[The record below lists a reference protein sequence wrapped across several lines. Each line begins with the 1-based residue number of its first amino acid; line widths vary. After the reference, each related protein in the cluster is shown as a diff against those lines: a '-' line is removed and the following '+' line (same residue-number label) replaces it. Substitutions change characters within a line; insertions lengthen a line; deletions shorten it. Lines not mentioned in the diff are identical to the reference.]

1 MKKPLYLLV
10 FLSVVS
16 LALLGLVP
24 FVGLTEI
31 TNDVVREQILFDI
44 RLPRALFAF
53 VAGSGLALC
62 GMVFQAMFH
71 NPLATPF
78 TLGVASGASFGAA
91 VTVFLGLS
99 FSLLGFDAVTVGSF
113 LGALLAISFVYGISQ
128 FRYGFSSETL
138 LLTGV
143 ATSFFFSSLI
153 LFTQYLSN
161 INDSFRIMR
170 WLMGSLSVTGYQQL
184 MQLLPIVTV
193 SSAIIIWLSR
203 ELNLL
208 MAGDDIAISRGVAVK
223 RVRYLLFLTTS
234 LCVGGIV
241 ALCGPIGFVGMMV
254 PHICR
259 LIIGTDHRWLIPA
272 TLMFG
277 GGFLILCD
285 TVARIVIAPAEL
297 PVGVI
302 TTLLGGPFFLWLLVR
317 SRKPAT

>member
-1 MKKPLYLLV
+1 MTSLHKLI
-10 FLSVVS
+10 FITLSSFVV
-16 LALLGLVP
+16 AFAAPWIGLGDIKN
-24 FVGLTEI
+24 EI
-31 TNDVVREQILFDI
+31 VQQQILLDI
-44 RLPRALFAF
+44 RLPRVMFAF
-53 VAGSGLALC
+53 VAGAGLSLC

-91 VTVFLGLS
+91 CMVFAGLNVT
-99 FSLLGFDAVTVGSF
+99 LLGFDIITIGAF
-113 LGALLAISFVYGISQ
+113 IGALVAITFVFFISQ
-128 FRYGFSSETL
+128 LQRGFSSETL

-153 LFTQYLSN
+153 LFIQYLSDMT
-161 INDSFRIMR
+161 DSFMIMR
-170 WLMGSLSVTGYQQL
+170 WLMGGLSSASYHSLLQL
-184 MQLLPIVTV
+184 IPIVTI
-193 SSAIIIWLSR
+193 STAIILWLSR

-208 MAGDDIAISRGVAVK
+208 MAGDDIALSRGVSVK
-223 RVRYLLFLTTS
+223 QVRYLLFFSTS

-241 ALCGPIGFVGMMV
+241 ALCGPIGFIGMMV

-259 LIIGTDHRWLIPA
+259 LLIGTDHRWLTPA

-285 TVARIVIAPAEL
+285 GIARLLIAPAEI

-302 TTLLGGPFFLWLLVR
+302 TTLLGGPFFLWLLIKR
-317 SRKPAT
+317 RQR

>member
-16 LALLGLVP
+16 LALLGLAP

-31 TNDVVREQILFDI
+31 TNDVVRKQILFDI

>member
-1 MKKPLYLLV
+1 MTSLHKLI
-10 FLSVVS
+10 FITLSSFVV
-16 LALLGLVP
+16 AFAAPWIGLGDIKN
-24 FVGLTEI
+24 EI
-31 TNDVVREQILFDI
+31 VQQQILLDI
-44 RLPRALFAF
+44 RLPRVLFAF
-53 VAGSGLALC
+53 VAGAGLSLC

-91 VTVFLGLS
+91 CMVFAGLNVT
-99 FSLLGFDAVTVGSF
+99 LLGFDIITIGAF
-113 LGALLAISFVYGISQ
+113 IGALVAITFVFFISQ
-128 FRYGFSSETL
+128 LQRGFSSETL

-153 LFTQYLSN
+153 LFIQYLSDMT
-161 INDSFRIMR
+161 DSFMIMR
-170 WLMGSLSVTGYQQL
+170 WLMGGLSSASYHSLLQL
-184 MQLLPIVTV
+184 IPIVTI
-193 SSAIIIWLSR
+193 STAIILWLSR

-208 MAGDDIAISRGVAVK
+208 MAGDDIALSRGVSVK
-223 RVRYLLFLTTS
+223 QIRYLLFFSTS

-241 ALCGPIGFVGMMV
+241 ALCGPIGFIGMMV

-259 LIIGTDHRWLIPA
+259 LLIGTDHRWLTPA

-285 TVARIVIAPAEL
+285 GIARLLIAPAEI

-302 TTLLGGPFFLWLLVR
+302 TTLLGGPFFLWLLIKR
-317 SRKPAT
+317 RQG

>member
-1 MKKPLYLLV
+1 MTLTTRLTLMV
-10 FLSVVS
+10 LFCLAV
-16 LALLGLVP
+16 LALAPFAGLG
-24 FVGLTEI
+24 GIDDAAIREHILT
-31 TNDVVREQILFDI
+31 QI

-53 VAGSGLALC
+53 VAGAGLALC
-62 GMVFQAMFH
+62 GLVFQAMFH

-91 VTVFLGLS
+91 LTVLLGINI
-99 FSLLGFDAVTVGSF
+99 SLLGLDAIT
-113 LGALLAISFVYGISQ
+113 LGAFVGALGAISFVYGIS
-128 FRYGFSSETL
+128 RLHYSFSTETL

-153 LFTQYLSN
+153 LFTQYLSDVN
-161 INDSFRIMR
+161 ESFRITR
-170 WLMGSLSVTGYQQL
+170 WLMGGLSISGYQQL
-184 MQLLPIVTV
+184 LQLLPVVTL
-193 SSAIIIWLSR
+193 SAGIIIWLSR

-223 RVRYLLFLTTS
+223 RVRYLMFFTTS
-234 LCVGGIV
+234 MCVGAIV

-272 TLMFG
+272 SLVFG

-285 TVARIVIAPAEL
+285 TLARTIIAPAEL

-317 SRKPAT
+317 HRRQTP

>member
-1 MKKPLYLLV
+1 MNASHKLIL
-10 FLSVVS
+10 LSVVS
-16 LALLGLVP
+16 LLILLLAPFAGL
-24 FVGLTEI
+24 GDIADQTI
-31 TNDVVREQILFDI
+31 REQILYDI

-53 VAGSGLALC
+53 VAGCGLALC

-91 VTVFLGLS
+91 LTVFLGLNV
-99 FSLLGFDAVTVGSF
+99 SLLGFDAIT
-113 LGALLAISFVYGISQ
+113 LGAFIGALAAISFVYGISQ
-128 FRYGFSSETL
+128 LRYSFSSETL

-170 WLMGSLSVTGYQQL
+170 WLMGGLSITGYQSL
-184 MQLLPIVTV
+184 IQLLPIVMLSV
-193 SSAIIIWLSR
+193 AIMIWLSR

-208 MAGDDIAISRGVAVK
+208 MAGDEIAISRGVAVK
-223 RVRYLLFLTTS
+223 RVRYLLFFTTS
-234 LCVGGIV
+234 LCVGAIV

-285 TVARIVIAPAEL
+285 TVARLIITPAEL

-302 TTLLGGPFFLWLLVR
+302 TTLLGGPFFIWLLVR
-317 SRKPAT
+317 SRRQAA

>member
-1 MKKPLYLLV
+1 MSTTAKLTL
-10 FLSVVS
+10 LSVLT
-16 LALLGLVP
+16 LAVMLLAPFAGL
-24 FVGLTEI
+24 GDI
-31 TNDVVREQILFDI
+31 ADDVIRQQILYEI
-44 RLPRALFAF
+44 RLPRTLFAF
-53 VAGSGLALC
+53 AAGAGLALC

-91 VTVFLGLS
+91 LTVLLGLNIT
-99 FSLLGFDAVTVGSF
+99 LLGFDAMT
-113 LGALLAISFVYGISQ
+113 LGAFIGALAAISFVYGIS
-128 FRYGFSSETL
+128 RLNYSFSIETL

-161 INDSFRIMR
+161 INDSFRILR
-170 WLMGSLSVTGYQQL
+170 WLMGGLSISGYQSL
-184 MQLLPIVTV
+184 LQLLPVVAFSVGIM
-193 SSAIIIWLSR
+193 IWLSR

-223 RVRYLLFLTTS
+223 RVRYLLFFTTS
-234 LCVGGIV
+234 LCVGAIV

-272 TLMFG
+272 TLIFG

-285 TVARIVIAPAEL
+285 TLARLVIAPAEL
-297 PVGVI
+297 PVGII

-317 SRKPAT
+317 SRRAA

>member
-1 MKKPLYLLV
+1 MVLFCLAV
-10 FLSVVS
+10 
-16 LALLGLVP
+16 LALAPFAGLG
-24 FVGLTEI
+24 GIDDAAIREHILT
-31 TNDVVREQILFDI
+31 QI

-53 VAGSGLALC
+53 VAGAGLALC
-62 GMVFQAMFH
+62 GLVFQAMFH

-91 VTVFLGLS
+91 LTVLLGINI
-99 FSLLGFDAVTVGSF
+99 SLLGLDAIT
-113 LGALLAISFVYGISQ
+113 LGAFVGALGAISFVYGIS
-128 FRYGFSSETL
+128 RLNYSFSTETL

-153 LFTQYLSN
+153 LFTQYLSDVN
-161 INDSFRIMR
+161 ESFRITR
-170 WLMGSLSVTGYQQL
+170 WLMGGLSISGYQQL
-184 MQLLPIVTV
+184 LQLLPVVTL
-193 SSAIIIWLSR
+193 SAGIIIWLSR

-223 RVRYLLFLTTS
+223 RVRYLMFFTTS
-234 LCVGGIV
+234 MCVGAIV

-272 TLMFG
+272 SLVFG

-285 TVARIVIAPAEL
+285 TLARTIIAPAEL

-317 SRKPAT
+317 HRRQTP

>member
-16 LALLGLVP
+16 LTLLGLAP

-277 GGFLILCD
+277 GGFLLLCD

>member
-1 MKKPLYLLV
+1 MKPANKLLL
-10 FLSVVS
+10 LSLISLLILVS
-16 LALLGLVP
+16 APFAGLGDIVNSALQS
-24 FVGLTEI
+24 
-31 TNDVVREQILFDI
+31 QILFDI
-44 RLPRALFAF
+44 RLPRTLFAF

-91 VTVFLGLS
+91 LTVMLGINL
-99 FSLLGFDAVTVGSF
+99 SLLGLDAIT
-113 LGALLAISFVYGISQ
+113 LGAFIGALAAISFVYGISRL
-128 FRYGFSSETL
+128 RYSFSTETL

-153 LFTQYLSN
+153 LFTQYLSDVH
-161 INDSFRIMR
+161 DSFRIMR
-170 WLMGSLSVTGYQQL
+170 WLMGGLTISGYQQL
-184 MQLLPIVTV
+184 LQLLPLV
-193 SSAIIIWLSR
+193 AISTGIMLWLSR

-223 RVRYLLFLTTS
+223 RVRYLLFFTTS

-259 LIIGTDHRWLIPA
+259 LIIGSDHRWLIPA

-285 TVARIVIAPAEL
+285 TLARLIIAPAEL

-302 TTLLGGPFFLWLLVR
+302 TTLLGGPFFLWLLIR
-317 SRKPAT
+317 SRRQLA

>member
-1 MKKPLYLLV
+1 MTSLHKLILIT
-10 FLSVVS
+10 LSSFVV
-16 LALLGLVP
+16 AFAAPWIGLGDIKNVI
-24 FVGLTEI
+24 VQQ
-31 TNDVVREQILFDI
+31 QILLDI
-44 RLPRALFAF
+44 RLPRVLFAF
-53 VAGSGLALC
+53 VAGAGLSLC

-91 VTVFLGLS
+91 CTVFLGLNVT
-99 FSLLGFDAVTVGSF
+99 LLGFDVITVGAF
-113 LGALLAISFVYGISQ
+113 IGALVAITFVFFISQ
-128 FRYGFSSETL
+128 LQRGFSSETL

-153 LFTQYLSN
+153 LFIQYLSDMT
-161 INDSFRIMR
+161 DSFMIMR
-170 WLMGSLSVTGYQQL
+170 WLMGGLSSASYHSLLQL
-184 MQLLPIVTV
+184 IPIVTI
-193 SSAIIIWLSR
+193 STAIILWLSR

-208 MAGDDIAISRGVAVK
+208 MAGDDIALSRGVSVK
-223 RVRYLLFLTTS
+223 QVRYLLFFSTS

-241 ALCGPIGFVGMMV
+241 ALCGPIGFIGMMV

-259 LIIGTDHRWLIPA
+259 LLIGTDHRWLTPA

-285 TVARIVIAPAEL
+285 AVARLLIAPAEI

-302 TTLLGGPFFLWLLVR
+302 TTLLGGPFFLWLLIKR
-317 SRKPAT
+317 RQR

>member
-1 MKKPLYLLV
+1 M
-10 FLSVVS
+10 
-16 LALLGLVP
+16 
-24 FVGLTEI
+24 GLTEI
-31 TNDVVREQILFDI
+31 TNNVVREQILFDI

-128 FRYGFSSETL
+128 FRYGFSGETL

>member
-16 LALLGLVP
+16 LALLGLAP

-208 MAGDDIAISRGVAVK
+208 MAGDDIAISRGVEVK

>member
-1 MKKPLYLLV
+1 MTSLHKLI
-10 FLSVVS
+10 FITLSSFVV
-16 LALLGLVP
+16 AFAAPWIGLGDIKN
-24 FVGLTEI
+24 EI
-31 TNDVVREQILFDI
+31 VQQQILLDI
-44 RLPRALFAF
+44 RLPRVLFAF
-53 VAGSGLALC
+53 VAGAGLSLC

-91 VTVFLGLS
+91 CTVFLGLNVT
-99 FSLLGFDAVTVGSF
+99 LLGFDVITIGAF
-113 LGALLAISFVYGISQ
+113 IGALVAITFVFFISQ
-128 FRYGFSSETL
+128 LQRGFSSETL

-153 LFTQYLSN
+153 LFIQYLSDMT
-161 INDSFRIMR
+161 DSFMIMR
-170 WLMGSLSVTGYQQL
+170 WLMGGLSSASYHSLLQL
-184 MQLLPIVTV
+184 IPIVTI
-193 SSAIIIWLSR
+193 STAIILWLSR

-208 MAGDDIAISRGVAVK
+208 MAGDDIALSRGVSVK
-223 RVRYLLFLTTS
+223 QVRYLLFFSTS

-241 ALCGPIGFVGMMV
+241 ALCGPIGFIGMMV

-259 LIIGTDHRWLIPA
+259 LLIGTDHRWLTPA

-285 TVARIVIAPAEL
+285 AVARLLIAPAEI

-302 TTLLGGPFFLWLLVR
+302 TTLLGGPFFLWLLIKR
-317 SRKPAT
+317 RQR

>member
-1 MKKPLYLLV
+1 MTLPTRLTLMVLFCLAV
-10 FLSVVS
+10 
-16 LALLGLVP
+16 LALAPFAGLG
-24 FVGLTEI
+24 GI
-31 TNDVVREQILFDI
+31 DDAAIREQILTQI
-44 RLPRALFAF
+44 RVPRALFAF
-53 VAGSGLALC
+53 VAGAGLALC
-62 GMVFQAMFH
+62 GLVFQAMFH

-91 VTVFLGLS
+91 LTVFLGINI
-99 FSLLGFDAVTVGSF
+99 SLLGFDAIT
-113 LGALLAISFVYGISQ
+113 LGAFFGALGAISFVYGIS
-128 FRYGFSSETL
+128 RLNYSFSTETL

-153 LFTQYLSN
+153 LFTQYLSD
-161 INDSFRIMR
+161 INESFRITR
-170 WLMGSLSVTGYQQL
+170 WLMGGLSISGYQQL
-184 MQLLPIVTV
+184 LQLLPVVTL
-193 SSAIIIWLSR
+193 SAGIIIWLSR

-223 RVRYLLFLTTS
+223 RVRYLMFFTTS
-234 LCVGGIV
+234 MCVGAIV

-272 TLMFG
+272 SLVFG

-285 TVARIVIAPAEL
+285 TLARIIIAPAEL

-317 SRKPAT
+317 SRRQTP